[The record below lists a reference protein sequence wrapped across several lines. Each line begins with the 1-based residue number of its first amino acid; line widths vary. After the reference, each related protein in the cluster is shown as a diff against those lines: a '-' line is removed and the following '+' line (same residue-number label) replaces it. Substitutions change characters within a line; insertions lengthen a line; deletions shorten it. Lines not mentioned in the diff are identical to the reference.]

1 MPSEKKR
8 KKMGGGKA
16 PKGGGGGRR
25 QGRSGMIQW
34 GQKSKPPKVPGT
46 KINPKQIPCRITEP

>member
-16 PKGGGGGRR
+16 PKGGGGGAEA
-25 QGRSGMIQW
+25 GAFGNDPMGAKIKTP
-34 GQKSKPPKVPGT
+34 KSPWNK
-46 KINPKQIPCRITEP
+46 N